1 MAIELGV
8 IELMLRD
15 LEAQGR
21 GKEGEKVIGWAILAV
36 AEQLSQMTKALNALA
51 QSKNI

>member
-1 MAIELGV
+1 MAIQLGE
-8 IELMLRD
+8 IEVMLRD

-36 AEQLSQMTKALNALA
+36 AEQLDRIAKVLETGANQPK
-51 QSKNI
+51 

>member
-1 MAIELGV
+1 MAIELGA

-36 AEQLSQMTKALNALA
+36 AEQLDRMATIAETWAKQPK
-51 QSKNI
+51 